1 MNCSFKTY
9 GIIIALLGL
18 TGCDLLSKTDA
29 EVLAKVY
36 QEKLTLDE
44 LALPGA
50 NLDSLQHLEQQVN
63 TWATRQLWANAA
75 KNVPYTPRM
84 TRLVAD
90 YKNSLLIAEYQQDL
104 IAQSNVQVDE
114 QMVLDYYKANK
125 ANFIL
130 EKDMYKFQYFQLTA
144 ELDPNIVMAGLDEGA
159 LGDELTAYCEAN
171 PAECMLNATWVEP
184 GTLESIELPAYL
196 WKTSG
201 KFSQYYKADGK
212 TILYRIEAKRTAGE
226 SKPLDILKENIVS
239 VLTFQL
245 KQEIIEKHEAALLLN
260 AQNEEHFEIY

>member
-1 MNCSFKTY
+1 M
-9 GIIIALLGL
+9 IIALLGL

-63 TWATRQLWANAA
+63 DWATRQLWANAA
-75 KNVPYTPRM
+75 KDVPYTPRM
-84 TRLVAD
+84 ARLVAD

-114 QMVLDYYKANK
+114 QMVLDYYKANQ
-125 ANFIL
+125 ANFL
-130 EKDMYKFQYFQLTA
+130 MDKDMYKFQYFQLTT
-144 ELDPNIVMAGLDEGA
+144 ELDPNNIMARLDEGV
-159 LGDELTAYCEAN
+159 LVDELSAYCEEN
-171 PAECMLNATWVEP
+171 PAECMLSATWVEP
-184 GTLESIELPAYL
+184 GTLEAIELPAYL

-201 KFSQYYKADGK
+201 KFAQYYKADGQ
-212 TILYRIEAKRTAGE
+212 TILYRIEAKITAGE
-226 SKPLDILKENIVS
+226 SKPLDIVRENIVS
-239 VLTFQL
+239 MLTFHL
-245 KQEIIEKHEAALLLN
+245 EQEIIEKHEAALLLN